1 MPNYKNEDG
10 TIPSGLKINIMRHC
24 MENKDLLSAGVSHAT
39 YVGTGNVDADG
50 VAITA
55 AFDLTSYVT
64 STKGAGNTYNIESS
78 DIDSKNFERNRIYEL
93 SIQNAM
99 QMNETEQFS
108 SLRGMFGI
116 LGRDMNI
123 STATQFIK
131 MSPNFN
137 TSWMIYAGLLR
148 FDQLRFITIHK
159 IVDPVAEE
167 FSLQNTYFVLSYGGG
182 CDKILY
188 TESQFTIAKNK
199 NYTIYKMPKFNKD
212 NLYFITA
219 PSHYAVN
226 EDLSVDNSDY
236 EFLDV
241 YSDYDFIRTIRCHYT
256 DSQLSE
262 GVEIGYFS
270 SNFMDSSYI
279 SLGYTSLAPTE
290 YLYNGGY
297 VQFEASET
305 WEEAVRRYNNKNM
318 CYGYQTRYIIVGYHQ
333 YNSSIDKNTFRFTE
347 IKKILHN
354 SQMPIHLT
362 DSTSP
367 HYMIVFKIVEHN
379 TTT

>member
-1 MPNYKNEDG
+1 MPDYKNGNG
-10 TIPSGLKINIMRHC
+10 TIPSGLKINVMRHC
-24 MENKDLLSAGVSHAT
+24 MENKELLSTGGSHTT
-39 YVGTGNVDADG
+39 YVGTGDADSDG

-55 AFDLTSYVT
+55 AFDLTSYVM
-64 STKGAGNTYNIESS
+64 SAKGAGNTCNIESS
-78 DIDSKNFERNRIYEL
+78 DIDSKNFERRAYEL
-93 SIQNAM
+93 SVHNAI

-116 LGRDMNI
+116 LGRHRDI
-123 STATQFIK
+123 LRTTKLK

-137 TSWMIYAGLLR
+137 TSWMMYAGLLR
-148 FDQLRFITIHK
+148 FNQLRFITIE
-159 IVDPVAEE
+159 IVDLAVEE

-188 TESQFTIAKNK
+188 TESQFTTAKNK
-199 NYTIYKMPKFNKD
+199 NYIIYKMPKFNKD

-219 PSHYAVN
+219 PSHYVVN
-226 EDLSVDNSDY
+226 QDLSIDDSDY

-270 SNFMDSSYI
+270 SNFMDSNYI
-279 SLGYTSLAPTE
+279 SLGYTSIVPNLSGT
-290 YLYNGGY
+290 NY

-305 WEEAVRRYNNKNM
+305 WEEDPRRYNSK
-318 CYGYQTRYIIVGYHQ
+318 YVYHGFQTRYIIVGYHQ
-333 YNSSIDKNTFRFTE
+333 YDSSIGEDTFFFSE
-347 IKKILHN
+347 IKKILHD
-354 SQMPIHLT
+354 SISAIDLT
-362 DSTSP
+362 DPINP
-367 HYMIVFKIVEHN
+367 HYMIVFKVVEHN